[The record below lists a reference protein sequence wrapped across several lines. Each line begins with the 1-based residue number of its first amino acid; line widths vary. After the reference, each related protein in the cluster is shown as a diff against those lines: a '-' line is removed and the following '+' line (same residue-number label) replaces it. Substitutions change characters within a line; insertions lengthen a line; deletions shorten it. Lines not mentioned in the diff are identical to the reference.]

1 MAAGTS
7 FGVLALSAALMLTT
21 GRAGGARGR
30 AARALGAAVSA
41 VSAVSLYG
49 SASGAAWAVGL
60 PSPHTA
66 TCLLLLG
73 AARTV
78 EGAGS
83 TRSWPPAQVLAL
95 SALALTWLALTG
107 HLYRFTPL
115 YGLSESIGMSLPT
128 AIATGL
134 LAVATLSA
142 QPDTGVVRVLSQ
154 DSAGSWLARRLL
166 PLAVILPWA
175 VDLTARLGAAAGAY
189 AAGSVGPT
197 RLVLGAIGLAGVT
210 LTLAKSANRVDARR
224 RAAEHAL
231 LEHQRD
237 LEATVAA
244 RTRELRESEQR
255 LLDDLAAR
263 KAIEAQLRVRAAAL
277 EAAHNG
283 VAIVARDGNFEWVN
297 PAFTRLTGYTSAE
310 VVGKKP
316 NLLKSGQHDAAF
328 YHELWGTVTSGKAWQ
343 GHMINRKKDG
353 TLYDEEQTI
362 TPVPDADGTIT
373 HFVAI
378 KLDVSERLAAERERE
393 RLLGE
398 LHEALANVRTL
409 SGFIPICAACKKI
422 RNDTGY
428 WDAIEAYIS
437 RHTDAKFSHG
447 ICPECIVRLYPDE

>member
-1 MAAGTS
+1 MVAGTA
-7 FGVLALSAALMLTT
+7 FGVLALSFALMLAT
-21 GRAGGARGR
+21 GRAGRGR
-30 AARALGAAVSA
+30 LTSARALGGAGAAGA
-41 VSAVSLYG
+41 AGSLYA
-49 SASGAAWAVGL
+49 SASGEAWAAGL

-73 AARTV
+73 AASAV
-78 EGAGS
+78 QGAGPS
-83 TRSWPPAQVLAL
+83 RSWPPAQALAL
-95 SALALTWLALTG
+95 AALALTWLALTG

-115 YGLSESIGMSLPT
+115 YGVSEAIGMSLPT

-134 LAVATLSA
+134 LALATLGA
-142 QPDTGVVRVLSQ
+142 RPDTGVVRLLLQ

-166 PLAVILPWA
+166 PLAVVLPWT
-175 VDLTARLGAAAGAY
+175 VDLTARLGAGVGAY
-189 AAGSVGPT
+189 SAGSVGPA
-197 RLVLGAIGLAGVT
+197 RLVLGSIGLTGI
-210 LTLAKSANRVDARR
+210 TLALARSANRVDALRK
-224 RAAEHAL
+224 AAEAAL

-237 LEATVAA
+237 LEATVAE

-283 VAIVARDGNFEWVN
+283 IAIVARDGKIQWVN
-297 PAFTRLTGYTSAE
+297 PAFTRLTGYASDE
-310 VVGKKP
+310 VVGKNP
-316 NLLKSGQHDAAF
+316 RLLKSGRHDEAF
-328 YHELWGTVTSGKAWQ
+328 YRALWGTVASGKVWEGQ
-343 GHMINRKKDG
+343 MVNRRKDG

-362 TPVPDADGTIT
+362 TPVPDASGKIT

-378 KLDVSERLAAERERE
+378 KLDVSARLAAERERE

-398 LHEALANVRTL
+398 LQAALANVRTL

-437 RHTDAKFSHG
+437 RHTDAQFSHG